1 VRLRRGLL
9 AGCAIALALPGAA
22 RTNVPLQDD
31 ARRSSLPTLAARGL
45 SVYCGGAR
53 GRYVALTFD
62 DGPGRYTPRVLT
74 LLARAHARAT
84 FFLVGSRVRY
94 WPGLARA
101 ELERHAVGNH
111 TWDHARLPG
120 LGRRRTY
127 AELARTQSALVR
139 ATGVRPLLFR
149 PPYELMSGE
158 SSRIARAL
166 GLAVVLWSVDSGD
179 TRPGATTDS
188 VARTVIASL
197 RPGAIVLM
205 HDIHPAAVA
214 ALPRILRAVRRRGLR
229 AVTVP
234 ELVALDPPSHPQLFA
249 TGPSGRC
256 A

>member
-1 VRLRRGLL
+1 MRRAVL
-9 AGCAIALALPGAA
+9 AGLALALALPVAA
-22 RTNVPLQDD
+22 RTTVPLGDD

-45 SVYCGGAR
+45 ALYCGGTH

-62 DGPGRYTPRVLT
+62 DGPGRYTARVLAI
-74 LLARAHARAT
+74 LRRAGARAT
-84 FFLVGSRVRY
+84 FFLVGNRVRY

-101 ELERHAVGNH
+101 EIERYAVGNH

-120 LGRRRTY
+120 LGKRRTY
-127 AELARTQSALVR
+127 RELATTQSAIVR

-149 PPYELMSGE
+149 PPYEVMSAA
-158 SSRIARAL
+158 SARVARAL
-166 GLAVVLWSVDSGD
+166 GLTVVLWSVDSGD
-179 TRPGATTDS
+179 SLPGATADS
-188 VARTVIASL
+188 VARTVIPRL

-234 ELVALDPPSHPQLFA
+234 ELVALDPPGRAQLFA
-249 TGPSGRC
+249 LRPSGRC
-256 A
+256 